1 MSTVIE
7 TLGKYEHYLTAER
20 LVSKATLRKVR
31 LSLSYFCELFG
42 NTDTKDL
49 RATDM
54 HTFFQRIKLKRTS
67 KSKASEEKPFGS
79 AHVNKIMTHLKAYV
93 KRLSD
98 NAKLWHLLPHDV
110 PNCKVT
116 EARIAYL
123 SKEELGL
130 IFRFLEKDILDA
142 NMSGNEHRIY
152 SVYLWRAVVRMLYT
166 SWRRNFELR

>member
-54 HTFFQRIKLKRTS
+54 HTFFQRIKLKRTR
-67 KSKASEEKPFGS
+67 KSKASEEKAFGS
-79 AHVNKIMTHLKAYV
+79 AHVNKIMTHIKAYV

-98 NAKLWHLLPHDV
+98 NAKLTYLLPHDV

-123 SKEELGL
+123 SKEELAAM
-130 IFRFLEKDILDA
+130 FRFLEKDVIDA
-142 NMSGNEHRIY
+142 TTSGNKHKIY
-152 SVYLWRAVVRMLYT
+152 SAYLWRAVVWMLYT
-166 SWRRNFELR
+166 T